1 MSMSSSFRLK
11 MPLAGSALAIRTEH
25 KAIPINGDVDGC
37 IFDIPRPGACS
48 HDFMAAS
55 SSEIAEVGRFLA
67 IRGVGNY
74 LPITVTE
81 PIDAPLHAMDTLAD
95 VIGAGA
101 SGGIDCRSAS

>member
-1 MSMSSSFRLK
+1 MLLARMSSAASLSLQVGRSLRTIIGFR
-11 MPLAGSALAIRTEH
+11 
-25 KAIPINGDVDGC
+25 
-37 IFDIPRPGACS
+37 
-48 HDFMAAS
+48 FMAAS

-67 IRGVGNY
+67 IRSVGHY

-81 PIDAPLHAMDTLAD
+81 PIDAPLRAMDTLAD